1 LAVGAAQ
8 ACVLILLVEF
18 HRPALL
24 PAALPLLR
32 ALGGDGATHYPAI
45 YYALPVM
52 MYRANLVIG
61 VILTPLAAGLATF
74 LFAESLAG
82 EVRPGAW
89 KRVLRGAPS
98 LVGIGIVLTGVVYGI
113 GTAAGALPREFLLG
127 NAAVRWGIRGIILLL
142 MVLVQG
148 FIAYATAWIVL
159 MGHGFWRAV
168 RDSARVTVRTF
179 LPTMIVVAV
188 PALALFPL
196 SYASTRVDVIAGRLK
211 PEMVTALIGV
221 ELLAQVVLTFVLLG
235 AITRLFL
242 WRVEAAR

>member
-1 LAVGAAQ
+1 
-8 ACVLILLVEF
+8 
-18 HRPALL
+18 
-24 PAALPLLR
+24 
-32 ALGGDGATHYPAI
+32 
-45 YYALPVM
+45 
-52 MYRANLVIG
+52 
-61 VILTPLAAGLATF
+61 
-74 LFAESLAG
+74 
-82 EVRPGAW
+82 
-89 KRVLRGAPS
+89 
-98 LVGIGIVLTGVVYGI
+98 VLTGVVYGI